1 MLTMKEEIVRSPL
14 FYVGDKYKLMREIR
28 SHFPKHIGRL
38 IEPFVGGGSV
48 FMNTNA
54 QVCLANDIDHYVIN
68 LHNWLCS
75 YKEYPEG
82 LMGELEEM
90 INHYALS
97 FSLIREDVPED
108 LRKAYPKTYFAK
120 FNKEA
125 YVALREDFNK
135 TGKTDWCRLYL
146 LLIYGFNRMLRFNS
160 KGDFNLPV
168 GNVDFNQNTKDA
180 IENYLAVVK
189 ERQVSFSSLDFRTFL
204 KELEFH
210 KDDLVYLDPP
220 YLITFSEY
228 NKLWN
233 EETEK
238 DLLNLLDELNDHGV
252 RFAISNVTH
261 YKGRVNSIFSQW
273 MERYTVYPIKS
284 NYISFND
291 NTIKDFSEVL
301 VTNY

>member
-1 MLTMKEEIVRSPL
+1 MKDEIVRSPL

-28 SHFPKHIGRL
+28 SHFPQQIGRL

-48 FMNTNA
+48 FMNTDA
-54 QVCLANDIDHYVIN
+54 PICLANDIDQYVIR

-75 YKEYPEG
+75 YRDNAER
-82 LMGELEEM
+82 LLAELTEM

-97 FSLIREDVPED
+97 FSLVRDEVPED
-108 LRKAYPKTYFAK
+108 LRKAFPKTYFAK
-120 FNKEA
+120 INKSA
-125 YVALREDFNK
+125 YAAMRQDFND
-135 TGKTDWCRLYL
+135 TGKTDLCKLYL
-146 LLIYGFNRMLRFNS
+146 LLIYGFNRMLRFNG

-180 IENYLAVVK
+180 IMDYLNVV
-189 ERQVSFSSLDFRTFL
+189 RQREVTFSSLDFRDFL
-204 KELEFH
+204 GGI
-210 KDDLVYLDPP
+210 DYQPNDLIYLDPP

-233 EETEK
+233 DETERA
-238 DLLNLLDELNDHGV
+238 LLALLDDLNVQGIH
-252 RFAISNVTH
+252 FAISNVTH
-261 YKGRVNSIFSQW
+261 YKGRINTIFSDW
-273 MERYTVYPIKS
+273 MRQYNVYPIKS

-291 NTIKDFSEVL
+291 NTIKKFSEVL

>member
-1 MLTMKEEIVRSPL
+1 MKDEIMRSPL

-28 SHFPKHIGRL
+28 SHFPQHIGRL

-54 QVCLANDIDHYVIN
+54 PICIVNDIDRYVIG
-68 LHNWLCS
+68 LHEWLVGYCNNA
-75 YKEYPEG
+75 EG
-82 LMGELEEM
+82 LMAELTDM

-97 FSLIREDVPED
+97 FSLVRDDIPDE

-120 FNKEA
+120 FNKTS
-125 YVALREDFNK
+125 YVAMRQDFND
-135 TGKTDWCRLYL
+135 TGKTDFCKLYL
-146 LLIYGFNRMLRFNS
+146 LLIYGFNHMIRFNG
-160 KGDFNLPV
+160 KGSFNLPV

-180 IENYLAVVK
+180 IMNYLDVV
-189 ERQVSFSSLDFRTFL
+189 RQRQLEFSSLDFRDFL
-204 KELEFH
+204 ARIEYQQN
-210 KDDLVYLDPP
+210 DLVYLDPP

-228 NKLWN
+228 NKRWN
-233 EETEK
+233 EDTERV
-238 DLLNLLDELNDHGV
+238 LLNLLDELNEQGV

-261 YKGRVNSIFSQW
+261 YKGRVNSVFSEW
-273 MERYTVYPIKS
+273 MARYRVYPIKS

-291 NTIKDFSEVL
+291 NTVKKFSEVL